1 MHTFTVDIKVVKKYL
16 VFMMS
21 IFGISVVLGT
31 SLSFFS

>member
-1 MHTFTVDIKVVKKYL
+1 MHSFTVDIKAEKKYL

-21 IFGISVVLGT
+21 IFGFLAVLGT